1 MQYYVSKSELEVFY
15 FNNVSNTNF
24 NLIVEDIEGLYD
36 SFERDI
42 EFIEVPGRDGEL
54 IVNNDRVKSKDLVIT
69 GHIDSSGSEFTM
81 TQLKEGLEKWLCS
94 SMTYQRLEFIK
105 GAIGLKALCYKFT
118 MKEVMQDLCEIEIS
132 FRVQGENK

>member
-69 GHIDSSGSEFTM
+69 GHIDSSGSEFTT

-105 GAIGLKALCYKFT
+105 EAIGLKALCYKFT

>member
-105 GAIGLKALCYKFT
+105 EAIGLKALCYKFT